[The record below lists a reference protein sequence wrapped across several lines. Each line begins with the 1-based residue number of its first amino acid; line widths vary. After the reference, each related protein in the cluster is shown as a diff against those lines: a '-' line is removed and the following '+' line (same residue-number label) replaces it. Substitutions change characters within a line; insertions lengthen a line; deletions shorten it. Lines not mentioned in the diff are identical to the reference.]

1 MNWKAGLEYGQRLHD
16 HPVELQQLQG
26 KARVFRFS
34 SVAVVALL
42 LCAADASAQSQ
53 KVQWTDMVYVPG
65 RWLAGQV
72 VAPAGKDTLALVMR
86 IDYFAREPRWRMEIR
101 RTSNGATFGEPVTIF
116 GDKQKALVV
125 TPLGT
130 TPLDKHALGKDTLVR
145 AAPVFDQK
153 GNRTGAANGVIKD
166 AKRVAFRR
174 TARTATFD
182 NADLD
187 PSKQSASRQFISRN
201 LVAVGNQR
209 SAAVVATAGAR
220 GVDKVRTPAGEL
232 AVTPDPAAV
241 TRMERTAVGAVR
253 LEDFLRGGKLGPY
266 KAAS

>member
-1 MNWKAGLEYGQRLHD
+1 M
-16 HPVELQQLQG
+16 
-26 KARVFRFS
+26 FRFS
-34 SVAVVALL
+34 SGLTVALL

-65 RWLAGQV
+65 RWQTGQI

-86 IDYFAREPRWRMEIR
+86 IDYFAREPRWRMEVR
-101 RTSNGATFGEPVTIF
+101 RTTNGATFTDPVTIL

-130 TPLDKHALGKDTLVR
+130 TPLDKHALGKDTLIL
-145 AAPVFDQK
+145 AALVFDQK

-166 AKRVAFRR
+166 TRRVAFRR
-174 TARTATFD
+174 SVRTPTFD

-187 PSKQSASRQFISRN
+187 PSRQSASRQFISKN

-220 GVDKVRTPAGEL
+220 GVDKVRTPAGEV
-232 AVTPDPAAV
+232 AVTPDPGAV
-241 TRMERTAVGAVR
+241 TRMESKTVNAVR
-253 LEDFLRGGKLGPY
+253 LEDFLRDGKLGPY